1 MPEVRK
7 VEKPLLPRFFSVN
20 QFRLEWN
27 HFTQTETQPWVGGTP
42 VHADVSMNCEL
53 DFVESGNL
61 LIYQDTQKKWR
72 LGKISVNCVM
82 IKNQSKVWAV
92 QLRKNSPQQ
101 NSDLLKH
108 ERVHVELAER
118 HARYVF
124 QQLRQIAVAG
134 SDLSVISK
142 QLIDSAFRL
151 RNDHWKKLE
160 LMNTYRQRI
169 RTPSCEGYHHQG
181 QSIPMQT
188 TEPADWLPEVLTTS
202 PFTAASPVHPD
213 PRAWRRWRV
222 PAGRMCRGVP
232 E

>member
-1 MPEVRK
+1 MPEVRT
-7 VEKPLLPRFFSVN
+7 VGKPLLPKFFSVN

-27 HFTQTETQPWVGGTP
+27 HFTQTETQPRAGGTP
-42 VHADVSMNCEL
+42 VHAVISMNCEL

-72 LGKISVNCVM
+72 LGKITVRCVM

-92 QLRKNSPQQ
+92 QLRKNSTQQ
-101 NSDLLKH
+101 NSELLKH

-118 HARYVF
+118 HARFVF
-124 QQLRQIAVAG
+124 QQLQQIAVSG

-160 LMNTYRQRI
+160 LMNTRYDTQTLHSTNSGAQQRWN
-169 RTPSCEGYHHQG
+169 SKYL
-181 QSIPMQT
+181 ST
-188 TEPADWLPEVLTTS
+188 TNSNAIL
-202 PFTAASPVHPD
+202 
-213 PRAWRRWRV
+213 
-222 PAGRMCRGVP
+222 
-232 E
+232 